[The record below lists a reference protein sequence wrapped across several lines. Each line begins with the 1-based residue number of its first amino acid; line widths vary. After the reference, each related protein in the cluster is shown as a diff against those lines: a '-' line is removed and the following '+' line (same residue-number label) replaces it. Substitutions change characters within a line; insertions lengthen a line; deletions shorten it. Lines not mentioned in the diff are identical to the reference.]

1 MDQGSTHTGS
11 LRRPWRA
18 PGQKGDYTFTT
29 DRTASDRCAVA
40 RFTSSR
46 LSQLV
51 SLGTTDAGLLGVS
64 QHPSLTGFYT
74 GGCSSIQGTH
84 CYLRCYG
91 DSPAVFVGWLVVVD
105 WNHSLIFALGQLIT
119 ILSHQLQRH
128 TDQRQITHS
137 EPHFYT
143 LGSTL
148 KHSEIKMINVS

>member
-1 MDQGSTHTGS
+1 MIG
-11 LRRPWRA
+11 A
-18 PGQKGDYTFTT
+18 PDC
-29 DRTASDRCAVA
+29 CAVA

-51 SLGTTDAGLLGVS
+51 SLGTTDAGQLGVS

-74 GGCSSIQGTH
+74 RGCSSIQGTH

-91 DSPAVFVGWLVVVD
+91 YSPAVFMGRFVVVD

-143 LGSTL
+143 LGPNAETLRDKDDKCFITKVQQFSTTCTN
-148 KHSEIKMINVS
+148 IPDRNVIAWCVGV